1 MEFSF
6 AGLSG
11 AGVAIALNL
20 LLSNNLLAQAL
31 RVAPADSTGWY
42 VGGQASLNN
51 QIYVI
56 DGMGFGRPTA
66 TVGGYGG
73 YQFTP
78 RLAVQIGLSYGRGN
92 TPEEVPSGTLNYYPQ
107 AEYVTSLFTMPMLVR
122 WSFATRPHRF
132 RLEGLAGMHLAYFN
146 LRERRGRVGTEPRLV
161 SNTRSVNGYLDLG
174 LGSRLRLGSRLD
186 LATDLLLNFNYQ
198 RPINTYFPIAPG
210 ASVALGLNYRL
221 R

>member
-132 RLEGLAGMHLAYFN
+132 RLEGLAGMHF
-146 LRERRGRVGTEPRLV
+146 
-161 SNTRSVNGYLDLG
+161 GYLDLG